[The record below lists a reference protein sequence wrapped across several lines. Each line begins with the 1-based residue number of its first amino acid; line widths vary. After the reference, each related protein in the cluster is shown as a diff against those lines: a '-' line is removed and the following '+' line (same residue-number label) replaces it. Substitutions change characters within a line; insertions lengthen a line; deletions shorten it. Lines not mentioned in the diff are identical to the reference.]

1 MTDQLILKF
10 PKKNIYLRE
19 DFYVSSS
26 DQEAYD
32 FINSWPKWF
41 KKICVLQKVMTRT
54 KLLPHIMTYL
64 GVNFTFLPAGVVLGL

>member
-26 DQEAYD
+26 NQEAYD
-32 FINSWPKWF
+32 FVNSWPKWF
-41 KKICVLQKVMTRT
+41 KRI
-54 KLLPHIMTYL
+54 
-64 GVNFTFLPAGVVLGL
+64 VNIYGPTGSGKTHLATIFKKKNLNIIFKS